1 MYVYICIL
9 FKVVNNV
16 EINNLYTIFTLI
28 DNLLFKLRIS
38 SNKFLNFQQEQK
50 NLQMQTLLKV

>member
-38 SNKFLNFQQEQK
+38 SNKVLNFQQEQK